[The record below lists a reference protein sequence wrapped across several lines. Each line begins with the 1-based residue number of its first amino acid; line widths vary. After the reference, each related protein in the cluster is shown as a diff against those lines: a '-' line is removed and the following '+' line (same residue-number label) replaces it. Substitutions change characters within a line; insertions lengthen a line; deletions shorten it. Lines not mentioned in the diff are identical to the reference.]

1 MDKEEEKERKEA
13 EREERVPGR
22 CALFIKKRG
31 RYCRLFVAKGSEYC
45 GEHLTFDPELGASSE
60 QRRIS
65 CPLDPKQL
73 VENFLLHYSFIKA
86 FMNHFEILRHYNKTS
101 YRTPCYE

>member
-1 MDKEEEKERKEA
+1 MDKEKERKEV

-45 GEHLTFDPELGASSE
+45 GEHLTFDPGLGASSE
-60 QRRIS
+60 QRRIP

-73 VENFLLHYSFIKA
+73 VENLLLHLYIYKG
-86 FMNHFEILRHYNKTS
+86 
-101 YRTPCYE
+101 